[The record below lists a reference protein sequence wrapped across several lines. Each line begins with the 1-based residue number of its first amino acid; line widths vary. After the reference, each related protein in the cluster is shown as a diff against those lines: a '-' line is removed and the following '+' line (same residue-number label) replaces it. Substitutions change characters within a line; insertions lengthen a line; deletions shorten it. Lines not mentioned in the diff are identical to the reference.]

1 MDTSGLK
8 FPKGQPGVLTKHAR
22 LIQQERQLLKA
33 YAEVNE
39 RDGNRCRVTGVRLYA
54 VSSNDKTRREHH
66 HLQGRCV
73 RPEWLTRPRRIV
85 LVSAFVHRLLTAYA
99 IIPNQLDANKP
110 IQWHW
115 NYRVVRPGEEPLRL
129 RNVATL
135 HRKDGK

>member
-8 FPKGQPGVLTKHAR
+8 FPKGQPSVLAKHAR
-22 LIQQERQLLKA
+22 LTQQERKLSQA

-99 IIPNQLDANKP
+99 LVPDQVDAKKP
-110 IQWHW
+110 IQWRW
-115 NYRVVRPGEEPLRL
+115 NRRIVRLGEEPLRL
-129 RNVATL
+129 RNAAAL
-135 HRKDGK
+135 HRKD